1 VGDLVHKPGTAPIVG
16 RWDHALLDP
25 NLEDA
30 PIVHTFDQ
38 LATVPLL
45 QRAEA
50 AYRAKFRLKS
60 WQYMTAASDEL
71 FVAWVIGS
79 AGYAS
84 NSFVYAVELATGQV
98 HEKFAITP
106 MSVGT
111 SLSKT
116 SAKGGHRFATKGL
129 TVEID
134 NLDSGR
140 AFAARIDARTKTNS
154 SLTAELAFS
163 SSPKDQHFSLC
174 VPLPGGRWNYT
185 HKLAGFGV
193 KGHVTIAGKRFELS
207 PSRAFGTLDF
217 TKMYALRHAVWKWI
231 ALAGLTKHGKVIGL
245 NFVDPTPDAP
255 VTENA
260 VWIDGVREEL
270 EDTRLHAAHDLWK
283 LTSDGVDVSFVP
295 IGSVSQTLDAPLVA
309 HKIRHI
315 VGAFTGRIRTKS
327 GLVHDLDR
335 VVGIAED
342 FDSLW

>member
-1 VGDLVHKPGTAPIVG
+1 MGDLVHKPGTAPIVG

-30 PIVHTFDQ
+30 PIVHALDT

-71 FVAWVIGS
+71 FVAFVVGT
-79 AGYAS
+79 AGFAS

-106 MSVGT
+106 LSRGT
-111 SLSKT
+111 TISGT
-116 SAKGGHRFATKGL
+116 SAKGGHRFATRGL
-129 TVEID
+129 TVAIE

-140 AFAARIDARTKTNS
+140 SFGVRIDARTKTNA
-154 SLTAELAFS
+154 SLTADLAFS
-163 SSPKDQHFSLC
+163 SGAKDQHLSLC

-185 HKLAGFGV
+185 HKFAGFGV
-193 KGHVTIAGKRFELS
+193 SGTVTIAGKRFELS

-217 TKMYALRHAVWKWI
+217 TKMYALRHSVWKWI
-231 ALAGLTKHGKVIGL
+231 ALSGLTKHGKVIGL
-245 NFVDPTPDAP
+245 NFVDPTPEAP
-255 VTENA
+255 VSENA
-260 VWIDGVREEL
+260 VWVDGVREDL
-270 EDTRLHAAHDLWK
+270 TDVTLKAAHDQWS
-283 LTSDGVDVSFVP
+283 LTSDGVDVNFRP

-327 GLVHDLDR
+327 GLIHDLDR

>member
-1 VGDLVHKPGTAPIVG
+1 LGDLVHKPGTAPIVG

-30 PIVHTFDQ
+30 PIVHSLDK

-60 WQYMTAASDEL
+60 WQYMTATSDEL
-71 FVAWVIGS
+71 FIAFVVGT
-79 AGYAS
+79 AGFAS

-111 SLSKT
+111 TLSRT
-116 SAKGGHRFATKGL
+116 SAKDGHRFATKGL
-129 TVEID
+129 TVAID
-134 NLDSGR
+134 NLDGGR
-140 AFAARIDARTKTNS
+140 AFGVRIDARTKANAS
-154 SLTAELAFS
+154 FTADLSFAS
-163 SSPKDQHFSLC
+163 GPKDQHLSVC

-185 HKLAGFGV
+185 HKFAGFGV
-193 KGHVTIAGKRFELS
+193 QGHVSIAGKRFELS
-207 PSRAFGTLDF
+207 PSRAFGTVDF
-217 TKMYALRHAVWKWI
+217 TKMYALRHSVWKWI

-245 NFVDPTPDAP
+245 NYVDPTPDAD

-260 VWIDGVREEL
+260 VWVDGMREDL
-270 EDTRLHAAHDLWK
+270 DDVKLHAAHEQWS
-283 LTSDGVDVSFVP
+283 LTSDRVDVSFAP